1 MTLPLFLHIAGG
13 TSGILAG
20 FAASFLRK
28 GSRRHALAGNV
39 FVVSMLLLSTTGVYM
54 ALLKH
59 EPGNVMGGAL
69 TFYLVITAWL
79 TGRREGA
86 ATNMLDWGALFVVLT
101 LAVCELTYGT
111 EAVMSPTGMN
121 AGYPPGPYFML
132 GSVAVLASVGD
143 LRMLLRRGI
152 SGTHRVARH
161 LWRMCFALFVAA
173 SSLFLARQQYF
184 PDLMRRS
191 GSLYLLSFL
200 PLVVMIFWLV
210 RVRFANVFKRQKSR
224 PVAISGSHP
233 SSQPYLA
240 AR

>member
-1 MTLPLFLHIAGG
+1 
-13 TSGILAG
+13 
-20 FAASFLRK
+20 
-28 GSRRHALAGNV
+28 
-39 FVVSMLLLSTTGVYM
+39 
-54 ALLKH
+54 
-59 EPGNVMGGAL
+59 
-69 TFYLVITAWL
+69 
-79 TGRREGA
+79 
-86 ATNMLDWGALFVVLT
+86 
-101 LAVCELTYGT
+101 
-111 EAVMSPTGMN
+111 
-121 AGYPPGPYFML
+121 
-132 GSVAVLASVGD
+132 
-143 LRMLLRRGI
+143 MLLRRGI

-233 SSQPYLA
+233 SSQPHLA